1 MSATLPK
8 AVAVAAARVAAH
20 KHHGSILTGIDFAN
34 DSALAFQSAYTE
46 SIKHFL
52 LIGFLALFVG
62 ALVFVYMSFQ
72 RNQKLSVGYLFL
84 LNSVQMEGLYS
95 SPKQTN

>member
-84 LNSVQMEGLYS
+84 
-95 SPKQTN
+95 

>member
-1 MSATLPK
+1 MSASVPMAP
-8 AVAVAAARVAAH
+8 AVAVAAARVAAQQ
-20 KHHGSILTGIDFAN
+20 HHGSILTGIDFAN
-34 DSALAFQSAYTE
+34 ESAMSFQSAYTE

-72 RNQKLSVGYLFL
+72 RNQKLSVG
-84 LNSVQMEGLYS
+84 V
-95 SPKQTN
+95 